1 MGIYDR
7 DYYQADQLAPIRPW
21 DTRSMVTM
29 LIIANVAC
37 FVANFVTDARGNYLM
52 QLMSLRATDL
62 LQPLYWGR
70 FVTHGFAHAN
80 TMHILFNMLGLYFL
94 GQSVESKY
102 GKWEFFRF
110 YMICLVTCGLLW
122 AAIRVATG
130 TAAGA
135 AVLGASG
142 AVTGVAMLFVFSFP
156 NAILRLYGIIP
167 VKAWMVGVMIVV
179 MNLLGNPNSGVAY
192 DVHLIGAAFAAIY
205 YFGNLNFSSFG
216 NLFAASKT
224 KFKQTQRGF
233 KVRRAESDAKAADK
247 DERESDRILEK
258 IMREG
263 KDSLTRKERAFMQRY
278 SAEVRKRRQREQ

>member
-21 DTRSMVTM
+21 DTQSMVTL
-29 LIIANVAC
+29 LIIVNVAC
-37 FVANFVTDARGNYLM
+37 FVANFLTDATGNYLM
-52 QLMSLRATDL
+52 HLMSLYGTDL
-62 LQPLYWGR
+62 VHPLYWPR

-80 TMHILFNMLGLYFL
+80 MMHILFNMLGLYFL

-110 YMICLVTCGLLW
+110 YILCIVTCGVVW
-122 AAIRVATG
+122 AAIRMGTG
-130 TAAGA
+130 TAANS

-142 AVTGVAMLFVFSFP
+142 GVTGVVMLFVFSFP

-167 VKAWMVGVMIVV
+167 VKAWMVGVGVIVV
-179 MNLLGNPNSGVAY
+179 NLLGNPNSGVAY
-192 DVHLIGAAFAAIY
+192 DVHLIGAAFAAVY
-205 YFGNLNFSSFG
+205 FFGNLNFSSFG
-216 NLFAASKT
+216 NLFSAGKT

-233 KVRRAESDAKAADK
+233 KVRRAESDARAASAD
-247 DERESDRILEK
+247 DQESDRILEK

-278 SAEVRKRRQREQ
+278 SAEVRKRRQQQ